1 MPSLSSHEVQSEGK
15 ISFMNA
21 TTPSVAAL
29 NERRRNS
36 AVWLGLILAIVAL
49 LSQGL
54 FFVKVPGQG
63 ALPWL
68 SLALATTAVIL
79 VLLGVKHAFF
89 ESKLYRGKIA
99 GSIITVISV
108 LVFAVTVFGFVTARK
123 IPGTAGVPQV
133 GQTSSGFHVVRYH
146 RTTNFAGAVALHSG
160 RERSSQSG
168 AAGLLSRLLVTILQP
183 RVTRYS
189 EKPAKLRKRRRPP
202 GCHQRGYT

>member
-1 MPSLSSHEVQSEGK
+1 
-15 ISFMNA
+15 MNA

-79 VLLGVKHAFF
+79 VLLGVKRAFF

-133 GQTSSGFHVVRYH
+133 GQQAPDFTLSD
-146 RTTNFAGAVALHSG
+146 TTGQQISLA
-160 RERSSQSG
+160 Q
-168 AAGLLSRLLVTILQP
+168 LLSTPVGNAHPKAVLLVF
-183 RVTRYS
+183 Y
-189 EKPAKLRKRRRPP
+189 
-202 GCHQRGYT
+202 RGYW